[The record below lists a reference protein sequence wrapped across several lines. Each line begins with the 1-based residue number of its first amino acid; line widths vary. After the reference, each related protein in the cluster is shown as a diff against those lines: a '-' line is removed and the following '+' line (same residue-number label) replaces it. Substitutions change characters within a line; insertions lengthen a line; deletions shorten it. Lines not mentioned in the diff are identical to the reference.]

1 MKDRVFKTNTGV
13 ELFFDGN
20 TFYSSNPNEII
31 KWLKIDS
38 ESEDEMAKIF
48 STEILSLIRVL
59 GINEEHNE
67 SSHN

>member
-1 MKDRVFKTNTGV
+1 MKERVFKTRDGV

-38 ESEDEMAKIF
+38 ESEDEIAKIF
-48 STEILSLIRVL
+48 STEILSLIKVH
-59 GINEEHNE
+59 GIHEKHNK
-67 SSHN
+67 SN